1 MEIPNGADSVEPGAR
16 PQRYDAR
23 ASGYADCGLL
33 AAPPRTCKDAAAFA
47 SGLMNFKQLET
58 FQAIMASG
66 STTGA
71 AERLGISQS
80 AVSRLLAQFEEDLG
94 LTLFARQKGRLVP
107 TREADALL
115 QDAQG
120 LMESAQ
126 CFRRH
131 SEQLRIGGFKRRLL
145 KVALPATL
153 ATGLMPTLAE
163 RFMRAH
169 PDVVLEVLTGSYR
182 DSERAI
188 LSRDADVALVRVPT
202 EMAGLRALG
211 TLESDA
217 ICIMPRGHALEKKR
231 TVTAADLEDHP
242 LVLLGRQ
249 RLVRHDV
256 DMAFRQA
263 RVQPRVAAEVHSVAV
278 ACSLV
283 AQGIGVS
290 IVNALLA
297 QFCRDLSFAIRPFT
311 PRISYQ
317 LGVATL
323 QNAPVPEFAPT
334 FERLL
339 VEAIMAGQGAKGHT
353 RRVVP
358 PPAG

>member
-1 MEIPNGADSVEPGAR
+1 
-16 PQRYDAR
+16 
-23 ASGYADCGLL
+23 
-33 AAPPRTCKDAAAFA
+33 
-47 SGLMNFKQLET
+47 MNFKQLEA

-66 STTGA
+66 STTAA
-71 AERLGISQS
+71 AERLGLSQS

-94 LTLFARQKGRLVP
+94 LKLFVRQKGRLVP
-107 TREADALL
+107 TREAGALL
-115 QDAQG
+115 QDAGG
-120 LMESAQ
+120 LVESAQ

-131 SEQLRIGGFKRRLL
+131 SEQLRVGGFKRRLL
-145 KVALPATL
+145 KVGLPATL
-153 ATGLMPTLAE
+153 ATGLLPALAG
-163 RFMRAH
+163 RFMKAH

-188 LSRDADVALVRVPT
+188 LSRDADLALVRVPT
-202 EMAGLRALG
+202 EMQGLRVAP
-211 TLESDA
+211 TLETDA
-217 ICIMPRGHALEKKR
+217 VCIVPRGHPLEKKR
-231 TVTAADLEDHP
+231 AVTAADLEDQP

-249 RLVRHDV
+249 RQVRHDV

-297 QFCRDLSFAIRPFT
+297 QYCRDLPITMRPFT

-317 LGVATL
+317 LGMATL
-323 QNAPVPEFAPT
+323 ANAPPPEFAAT

-339 VEAIMAGQGAKGHT
+339 LDAILAGQKRAAHT
-353 RRVVP
+353 RRLD
-358 PPAG
+358 

>member
-1 MEIPNGADSVEPGAR
+1 
-16 PQRYDAR
+16 
-23 ASGYADCGLL
+23 
-33 AAPPRTCKDAAAFA
+33 
-47 SGLMNFKQLET
+47 MNFKQLEA

-66 STTGA
+66 STTA
-71 AERLGISQS
+71 AAQRLGLSQS
-80 AVSRLLAQFEEDLG
+80 AVSRLLGQFEEDLG
-94 LTLFARQKGRLVP
+94 LRLFVRQNGRLVP
-107 TREADALL
+107 TREADALV
-115 QDAQG
+115 QDAQT
-120 LMESAQ
+120 LVDSAQ

-131 SEQLRIGGFKRRLL
+131 SEQLRIGGFRRRLL

-153 ATGLMPTLAE
+153 ATGLMPPLAE
-163 RFMRAH
+163 RFMRLH

-188 LSRDADVALVRVPT
+188 LSRDADLGLVRVPT
-202 EMAGLRALG
+202 EMPGLRAVG

-217 ICIMPRGHALEKKR
+217 VCIMPRGHALEKKR
-231 TVTAADLEDHP
+231 SVAAADLEDVP
-242 LVLLGRQ
+242 MVLLGRQ

-297 QFCRDLSFAIRPFT
+297 QYCRELPFTMRPFM

-323 QNAPVPEFAPT
+323 ENAPAPEFAAT

-339 VEAIMAGQGAKGHT
+339 IEAIMAGQRAKGHT
-353 RRVVP
+353 RRVA
-358 PPAG
+358 PAAPATARP

>member
-1 MEIPNGADSVEPGAR
+1 
-16 PQRYDAR
+16 
-23 ASGYADCGLL
+23 
-33 AAPPRTCKDAAAFA
+33 
-47 SGLMNFKQLET
+47 MNFKQLEA
-58 FQAIMASG
+58 FQAIMATG
-66 STTGA
+66 STIA
-71 AERLGISQS
+71 AAQRLGLSQS
-80 AVSRLLAQFEEDLG
+80 AVSRLLAQLEEDLG
-94 LTLFARQKGRLVP
+94 LALFVRQKGRLVP
-107 TREADALL
+107 TREADALV
-115 QDAQG
+115 QDAQS
-120 LMESAQ
+120 LVESVQ

-153 ATGLMPTLAE
+153 ATGLMPQLTN
-163 RFMRAH
+163 RFMQAH

-182 DSERAI
+182 DNERAI
-188 LSRDADVALVRVPT
+188 LSRDADLALVRVPT
-202 EMAGLRALG
+202 EIPGLHATA

-217 ICIMPRGHALEKKR
+217 VCIMPRGHPLER
-231 TVTAADLEDHP
+231 RRSLTVADLQDHP

-249 RLVRHDV
+249 RMVRHEV

-263 RVQPRVAAEVHSVAV
+263 RVQPRVAAEVHSVAM

-297 QFCRDLSFAIRPFT
+297 QYCRELAFTMRPLT

-323 QNAPVPEFAPT
+323 ENTSPPPFAAT

-339 VEAIMAGQGAKGHT
+339 VEAIMAGQKAGGHT
-353 RRVVP
+353 RRV
-358 PPAG
+358 ASQTATAARA

>member
-1 MEIPNGADSVEPGAR
+1 
-16 PQRYDAR
+16 
-23 ASGYADCGLL
+23 
-33 AAPPRTCKDAAAFA
+33 
-47 SGLMNFKQLET
+47 MNFKQLEA
-58 FQAIMASG
+58 FQAVMASG
-66 STTGA
+66 STTAA
-71 AERLGISQS
+71 AERLGVSQS

-115 QDAQG
+115 QDAQS

-145 KVALPATL
+145 KVALPTSL

-163 RFMRAH
+163 RFMKAH
-169 PDVVLEVLTGSYR
+169 PDVVLEVLTSSYR
-182 DSERAI
+182 DSERAV
-188 LSRDADVALVRVPT
+188 LGRDADLALVRVPT
-202 EMAGLRALG
+202 ELPGLRAVA

-217 ICIMPRGHALEKKR
+217 VCIVPRGHVLEKKR
-231 TVTAADLEDHP
+231 SVTAADLEAFP

-249 RLVRHDV
+249 RLARHSV

-283 AQGIGVS
+283 ARGIGVS
-290 IVNALLA
+290 IVNGLLA
-297 QFCRDLSFAIRPFT
+297 QYCRDLDFAVRPFL
-311 PRISYQ
+311 PRITFQ

-323 QNAPVPEFAPT
+323 QNAPPPEFAET

-339 VEAIMAGQGAKGHT
+339 VDAILAGQGRKGHT
-353 RRVVP
+353 RRV
-358 PPAG
+358 PA

>member
-1 MEIPNGADSVEPGAR
+1 
-16 PQRYDAR
+16 
-23 ASGYADCGLL
+23 
-33 AAPPRTCKDAAAFA
+33 
-47 SGLMNFKQLET
+47 MNFKQLEA

-66 STTGA
+66 STIAA
-71 AERLGISQS
+71 AERLGLSQS

-94 LTLFARQKGRLVP
+94 LALFVRQKGRLVP

-115 QDAQG
+115 QDAQS
-120 LMESAQ
+120 LVESVQ

-153 ATGLMPTLAE
+153 ATGLMPQLAQ
-163 RFMRAH
+163 RFMQAH

-182 DSERAI
+182 DNERAI
-188 LSRDADVALVRVPT
+188 LGRDADLALVRVPT
-202 EMAGLRALG
+202 EMPGLRAAAA
-211 TLESDA
+211 LESDA
-217 ICIMPRGHALEKKR
+217 VCILPRGHPLEKKR
-231 TVTAADLEDHP
+231 SLTVADLEDQP

-249 RLVRHDV
+249 RLVRQEV

-263 RVQPRVAAEVHSVAV
+263 RVQPRVAAEVHSVAM

-283 AQGIGVS
+283 SQGIGVS

-297 QFCRDLSFAIRPFT
+297 QYCRELAFTMRPLT

-323 QNAPVPEFAPT
+323 ENAPPPQFAAT

-339 VEAIMAGQGAKGHT
+339 VQAIMAGQKAGGHT
-353 RRVVP
+353 RRLPLAV
-358 PPAG
+358 AE

>member
-1 MEIPNGADSVEPGAR
+1 
-16 PQRYDAR
+16 
-23 ASGYADCGLL
+23 
-33 AAPPRTCKDAAAFA
+33 
-47 SGLMNFKQLET
+47 MNFKQLET
-58 FQAIMASG
+58 FQAIMATG
-66 STTGA
+66 STTAA
-71 AERLGISQS
+71 AERLGLSQS

-94 LTLFARQKGRLVP
+94 LRLFVRQKGRLVP
-107 TREADALL
+107 TRESEALL
-115 QDAQG
+115 QDAQA
-120 LMESAQ
+120 LVESAQ

-131 SEQLRIGGFKRRLL
+131 SEQLRVGGFRRRLL
-145 KVALPATL
+145 KVALPGTL
-153 ATGLMPTLAE
+153 ATGLMPVLAE

-188 LSRDADVALVRVPT
+188 LSRDADLGLVRVPT
-202 EMAGLRALG
+202 EMPGLQV
-211 TLESDA
+211 TPSLESDA
-217 ICIMPRGHALEKKR
+217 VCIMPKGHPLEKKR
-231 TVTAADLEDHP
+231 TVKVADLEAYP

-297 QFCRDLSFAIRPFT
+297 QYCRELSFSMRPFE

-323 QNAPVPEFAPT
+323 ENAPPPEHGEAFT
-334 FERLL
+334 RLL
-339 VEAIMAGQGAKGHT
+339 LDTVMAGQRAKGPT
-353 RRVVP
+353 RRTSE
-358 PPAG
+358 PARPRP

>member
-1 MEIPNGADSVEPGAR
+1 MDLQRCGSV
-16 PQRYDAR
+16 
-23 ASGYADCGLL
+23 ASG
-33 AAPPRTCKDAAAFA
+33 T
-47 SGLMNFKQLET
+47 MNFKQLEA
-58 FQAIMASG
+58 FQAIMATG
-66 STTGA
+66 STIA
-71 AERLGISQS
+71 AAQRLGLSQS
-80 AVSRLLAQFEEDLG
+80 AVSRLLAQLEEDLG
-94 LTLFARQKGRLVP
+94 LALFVRQKGRLVP
-107 TREADALL
+107 TREADALV
-115 QDAQG
+115 QDAQS
-120 LMESAQ
+120 LVESVQ

-153 ATGLMPTLAE
+153 ATGLMPQLTN
-163 RFMRAH
+163 RFMQAH

-182 DSERAI
+182 DNERAI
-188 LSRDADVALVRVPT
+188 LSRDADLALVRVPT
-202 EMAGLRALG
+202 EIPGLHATA

-217 ICIMPRGHALEKKR
+217 VCIMPRGHPLER
-231 TVTAADLEDHP
+231 RRSLTVADLQDHP

-249 RLVRHDV
+249 RMVRHEV

-263 RVQPRVAAEVHSVAV
+263 RVQPRVAAEVHSVAM

-297 QFCRDLSFAIRPFT
+297 QYCRELAFTMRPLT

-323 QNAPVPEFAPT
+323 ENTSPPPFAAT

-339 VEAIMAGQGAKGHT
+339 VEAIMAGQKAGGHT
-353 RRVVP
+353 RRV
-358 PPAG
+358 ASQTATAARA

>member
-1 MEIPNGADSVEPGAR
+1 
-16 PQRYDAR
+16 
-23 ASGYADCGLL
+23 
-33 AAPPRTCKDAAAFA
+33 
-47 SGLMNFKQLET
+47 
-58 FQAIMASG
+58 MA
-66 STTGA
+66 
-71 AERLGISQS
+71 
-80 AVSRLLAQFEEDLG
+80 
-94 LTLFARQKGRLVP
+94 
-107 TREADALL
+107 
-115 QDAQG
+115 
-120 LMESAQ
+120 
-126 CFRRH
+126 
-131 SEQLRIGGFKRRLL
+131 
-145 KVALPATL
+145 
-153 ATGLMPTLAE
+153 

-188 LSRDADVALVRVPT
+188 LSRDADLGLVRVPT
-202 EMAGLRALG
+202 EMQGLRVAA
-211 TLESDA
+211 TLETA
-217 ICIMPRGHALEKKR
+217 VVCIMPRGHALEKKR
-231 TVTAADLEDHP
+231 TVGIADLEDQA

-283 AQGIGVS
+283 AQGLGVS

-297 QFCRDLSFAIRPFT
+297 QYCRELPFSTRPFT

-323 QNAPVPEFAPT
+323 ENAPPPHFAAT

-339 VEAIMAGQGAKGHT
+339 IEAILAGQKGRGHT
-353 RRVVP
+353 RALA
-358 PPAG
+358 PAAASTARP